1 VLDVHSLVVKPV
13 KLITVWPPAV
23 RALFMYADSRLVSTK
38 SEFSNSR
45 TGSDGGV
52 EGDGGRG
59 DGGGI
64 SGGGGSGKGGGGGG
78 GGAG

>member
-45 TGSDGGV
+45 TGIHGT
-52 EGDGGRG
+52 R
-59 DGGGI
+59 
-64 SGGGGSGKGGGGGG
+64 GGGGDGEGGGGGVEHED
-78 GGAG
+78 AQAPQ